1 MGVILNLNPSILI
14 VDDSRMMRDI
24 VSYALECAGYTA
36 LTQAE
41 DGVDALEKIAT
52 HPFDLIITD
61 INMPRMDGI
70 QLSQALQKEEKTSSI
85 PIIVLTTESSDEM
98 KSKGRAAGAWAWIL
112 KPFSP
117 EDLLHVVTTILR
129 GDR

>member
-1 MGVILNLNPSILI
+1 LNLNPSILI

-41 DGVDALEKIAT
+41 DGVDALEKIAA

-70 QLSQALQKEEKTSSI
+70 QLCQALQKEEKTSSI

-98 KSKGRAAGAWAWIL
+98 KSKGRDAGAWAWIL

-117 EDLLHVVTTILR
+117 DDLLHVVTTILR
-129 GDR
+129 GDL

>member
-24 VSYALECAGYTA
+24 VTYALECAGYTA
-36 LTQAE
+36 LIQAE
-41 DGVDALEKIAT
+41 DGVDALEKIAA

-70 QLSQALQKEEKTSSI
+70 QLCQALQKEEKTSSI

-98 KSKGRAAGAWAWIL
+98 KSKGRDAGAWAWII
-112 KPFSP
+112 KPFLP
-117 EDLLHVVTTILR
+117 DDLLHVVTTILQEHP
-129 GDR
+129 